1 VRRVSVPAS
10 RVAVMGAGA
19 SALVLDLVQHGYRS
33 IDAVDLSAAA
43 LAQLRSRLGEGASAV
58 RFVCADVR
66 EVCFDG
72 PIDLWHDRA
81 TFHFLTT
88 AADRAAYVARVGEAV
103 APGGHVVMATFS
115 EHGPEQC
122 SGLPVARYSAAALAA
137 MFAQQFDLMH
147 SFELDHITPWGTP
160 QSFTHV
166 LLHRRRDPIAA
177 P

>member
-1 VRRVSVPAS
+1 
-10 RVAVMGAGA
+10 MGAGA

-81 TFHFLTT
+81 TVHFLTT

>member
-1 VRRVSVPAS
+1 
-10 RVAVMGAGA
+10 MGAGA

-88 AADRAAYVARVGEAV
+88 AADRAAYVASVRRWRPAV
-103 APGGHVVMATFS
+103 T
-115 EHGPEQC
+115 
-122 SGLPVARYSAAALAA
+122 
-137 MFAQQFDLMH
+137 
-147 SFELDHITPWGTP
+147 W
-160 QSFTHV
+160 
-166 LLHRRRDPIAA
+166 
-177 P
+177 